1 MDSKKE
7 ALALVV
13 LSGISLLLSLGGLGW
28 TLKGAMG
35 FSLDAIL
42 MVLVCLSM
50 AGLFAL
56 MMLVQLKSAGLL
68 PSRKK
73 DAPAPQS

>member
-1 MDSKKE
+1 MEAKKE
-7 ALALVV
+7 ALLLAAM
-13 LSGISLLLSLGGLGW
+13 SGIALLLSLGGLGW

-56 MMLVQLKSAGLL
+56 MLLVQLKTAGLL

-73 DAPAPQS
+73 ANATHS